1 MEYSFDLI
9 WKAPLRD
16 RAKRYA
22 YVVGLF
28 VCIFGV
34 TTLSNAQN
42 ETPKIF
48 WKNVG
53 SSYRSFAEIK
63 PILANHS
70 DRSIYLYKIYPYWN
84 AHLQRF
90 NDEIGKWE
98 AGGRGIG
105 CATVA
110 NALEPIEIKPNEER
124 EIELAWE
131 LSTDSFKKPKFFAL
145 DDHSTL
151 RPLVGKYRIY
161 LSYAFE
167 PWTIATKPR
176 QTFAVYSD
184 FELVKG
190 KK

>member
-1 MEYSFDLI
+1 MQFSFDLMS
-9 WKAPLRD
+9 KTTFRD
-16 RAKRYA
+16 RAKKHA
-22 YVVGLF
+22 FVVGLF
-28 VCIFGV
+28 VCIFGA
-34 TTLSNAQN
+34 TILTNAQA
-42 ETPKIF
+42 EKPKIY
-48 WKNVG
+48 WKNIG
-53 SSYRSFAEIK
+53 LSYKTFTEIR
-63 PILANHS
+63 PVLANHS

-90 NDEIGKWE
+90 NEETNKWE
-98 AGGRGIG
+98 TGGKGIG

-110 NALEPIEIKPNEER
+110 NPLEPIEIKPNEER
-124 EIELAWE
+124 PVELAWE
-131 LSTDSFKKPKFFAL
+131 LSTDSLKKPKFFAL

-151 RPLVGKYRIY
+151 RPLIGKYRLY

-167 PWTIATKPR
+167 PWTIASKPK